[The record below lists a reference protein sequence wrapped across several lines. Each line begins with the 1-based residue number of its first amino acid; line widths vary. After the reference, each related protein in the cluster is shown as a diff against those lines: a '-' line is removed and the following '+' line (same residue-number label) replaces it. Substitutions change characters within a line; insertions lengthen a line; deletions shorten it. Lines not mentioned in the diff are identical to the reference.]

1 MDWLLKHPQLI
12 VFLAFFIIVTLANR
26 SAAKKARAAKEAR
39 LRQPDSTAPT
49 PSTNAAAADELRARQ
64 VQEDIRRKILARM
77 RADEAQQQRP
87 ATMPRPTEPI
97 ITRTS
102 ASAITRTDTRVI
114 TRTPDRTITRTADR
128 AIPRATAHTPPPLPL
143 PSINPQSA
151 TERQRQ
157 FDIRIPQSE
166 DPSSAAYREA
176 TAELAQLEAMSQ
188 NAEANRDADFAPA
201 TATAATLDELTATL
215 RTPDTLRR
223 AILLREILGTPLGL
237 R

>member
-1 MDWLLKHPQLI
+1 MRWLLDNLQILI
-12 VFLAFFIIVTLANR
+12 FPAFAIFIMLANR
-26 SAAKKARAAKEAR
+26 SAAKRAKAAKDARQRQSASAGGTTSVSSATTDEA
-39 LRQPDSTAPT
+39 
-49 PSTNAAAADELRARQ
+49 RARQ